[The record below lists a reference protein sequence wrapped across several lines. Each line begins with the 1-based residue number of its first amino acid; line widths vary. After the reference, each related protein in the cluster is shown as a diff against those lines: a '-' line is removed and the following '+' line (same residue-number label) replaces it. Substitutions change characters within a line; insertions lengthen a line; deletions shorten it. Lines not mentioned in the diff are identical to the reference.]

1 MPLAAGR
8 MCPDRA
14 VGARIDRLG
23 HKVVSIT
30 VPGEIEYRGLVL
42 RAVAMICKIAC
53 ANDAQTETVCNEVV
67 SAVGEAFNNA
77 VLHAYADSRG
87 EICLTVSFDS
97 SQIAVELSENG
108 AAFALDGVPEL
119 TCEEPQET
127 GMGLFIIR
135 SFVDSLSYT
144 AGPPNQLRMIK
155 RLPRH

>member
-1 MPLAAGR
+1 
-8 MCPDRA
+8 MCSDRS
-14 VGARIDRLG
+14 VGVRIDRLG

-30 VPGEIEYRGLVL
+30 VPGEIAYRGLVL
-42 RAVAMICKIAC
+42 RAVATICKIAC
-53 ANDAQTETVCNEVV
+53 ADNTPTDTVCTEVV

-87 EICLTVSFDS
+87 EVCLTVSFDS

-108 AAFALDGVPEL
+108 AAFDLDDVPEL
-119 TCEEPQET
+119 RCEEPQET

-144 AGPPNQLRMIK
+144 AGPPNRLRMIK
-155 RLPRH
+155 RLPQH